1 MRNLIPQSFI
11 FVLLAGTM
19 LLFAQIP
26 SAHAAARKGA
36 TNKAQTPRRNN
47 NPVPSA
53 NPNST
58 AHQQLARALDLA
70 GKGQYQAAASQL
82 FILSRRSEL
91 AEDRPQIKY
100 ILGLMLMEL
109 KMSQVAAFQF
119 VDVIRMNNTKYKKQA
134 IEKLSIVADSLGDD
148 TLLDYAISRVDVIDI
163 PTNNKDMINYRI
175 GEIKSKNKDFI
186 GAANY
191 FNRVQPGSSYY
202 NQALFSKGLAELSQN
217 KTDSALDS
225 FKNLLAIRGKSGV
238 TDTNRVAAQL
248 AIARA
253 LYQRQTWDEAIEA
266 YAKVPRDH
274 FLWHQAMFEQS
285 WAMLRGARFR
295 SALSNF
301 QSLHSTYYEDFYI
314 PESLLLRAIVYLYIC
329 KYDEMEKVLT
339 LFEKTYGPV
348 RTQISGFL
356 NRNSSPYEYYVEAEK
371 AYDIKKGKEATANLR
386 LPYLVLKNALEQG
399 DIRRGF
405 QYLKTLN
412 DEKARVEANL
422 TIRGTPLGVYA
433 LKIISSRGKN
443 KKIAMGDMVRA
454 HLQNMRADLS
464 DLYEQA
470 GLIRYEM
477 ISGKKDTL
485 KKKITGNDLAS
496 AQIDDKINREFYI
509 ENGYQYYP
517 FKGEYW
523 LDEVG
528 NYHYLGKQS
537 CE

>member
-1 MRNLIPQSFI
+1 MRNLIS
-11 FVLLAGTM
+11 GT
-19 LLFAQIP
+19 LILILFA
-26 SAHAAARKGA
+26 SAQSGEAANKKRSNAKAAAPA
-36 TNKAQTPRRNN
+36 TSTN
-47 NPVPSA
+47 SA
-53 NPNST
+53 

-70 GKGQYQAAASQL
+70 GKGQYQLAASQL
-82 FILSRRSEL
+82 FTLSRRSEL
-91 AEDRPQIKY
+91 QNDRPQIKY
-100 ILGLMLMEL
+100 ILGLMLMEM

-119 VDVIRMNNTKYKKQA
+119 VDVIRMDNTKYKKQA

-148 TLLDYAISRVDVIDI
+148 TLLDYAISRVDVSDI
-163 PTNNKDMINYRI
+163 PASNKDMINYRI
-175 GEIKSKNKDFI
+175 GEIKNKNKDFI

-202 NQALFSKGLAELSQN
+202 NQALFSKGLAELEQN
-217 KTDSALDS
+217 KTDSAMDS
-225 FKNLLAIRGKSGV
+225 FRNLLAIRGKSGV

-248 AIARA
+248 ALARA
-253 LYQRQTWDEAIEA
+253 LYQKQSWDEAIEA

-274 FLWHQAMFEQS
+274 FLWHQALFEQS

-301 QSLHSTYYEDFYI
+301 QSLHSAYYEDFYI

-348 RTQISGFL
+348 RTQITGFL
-356 NRNSSPYEYYVEAEK
+356 NRNNSSYEYYVEAEK
-371 AYDIKKGKEATANLR
+371 ALDIKKGKEGAPNLR

-399 DIRRGF
+399 DVRRGF
-405 QYLKTLN
+405 QYLKALSE
-412 DEKARVEANL
+412 EKARVEAN
-422 TIRGTPLGVYA
+422 ISVRATPLGVYA
-433 LKIISSRGKN
+433 QKIIASRGKN
-443 KKIAMGDMVRA
+443 KKLAIGDMIRA
-454 HLQNMRADLS
+454 HLQNMRADLA

-485 KKKITGNDLAS
+485 KKKIVGNDLAS

-517 FKGEYW
+517 FRGEYW

>member
-1 MRNLIPQSFI
+1 MRNLISRSLI
-11 FVLLAGTM
+11 MTVLASITVLFVTE
-19 LLFAQIP
+19 P
-26 SAHAAARKGA
+26 SAQAAGKKRAQSKPMPARKNMSPA
-36 TNKAQTPRRNN
+36 
-47 NPVPSA
+47 PSY
-53 NPNST
+53 NSNSA
-58 AHQQLARALDLA
+58 AHQQLTRALELA

-82 FILSRRSEL
+82 FILSRRGEL
-91 AEDRPQIKY
+91 AEERPQIKY

-163 PTNNKDMINYRI
+163 PNNNKDMIHYRI
-175 GEIKSKNKDFI
+175 GEIKSKNKDFV
-186 GAANY
+186 GASNY

-202 NQALFSKGLAELSQN
+202 NQALFSRGLAELSQN
-217 KTDSALDS
+217 KPDAALDS
-225 FKNLLAIRGKSGV
+225 FRNLLAIRGKSGV

-248 AIARA
+248 AIARSM
-253 LYQRQTWDEAIEA
+253 YQKQSWDEAIEA

-301 QSLHSTYYEDFYI
+301 QSLHSAYYEDFYI

-356 NRNSSPYEYYVEAEK
+356 SRNSSPYEYYLEAEK
-371 AYDIKKGKEATANLR
+371 AYDIKKGKEANANLR

-412 DEKARVEANL
+412 DEKARIDANL

-433 LKIISSRGKN
+433 QKIIASRGKN
-443 KKIAMGDMVRA
+443 KKIAMGEMVRV
-454 HLQNMRADLS
+454 HLQNMRADLA

-485 KKKITGNDLAS
+485 KKKIIGNDIAS
-496 AQIDDKINREFYI
+496 TQIDDKINREFYI